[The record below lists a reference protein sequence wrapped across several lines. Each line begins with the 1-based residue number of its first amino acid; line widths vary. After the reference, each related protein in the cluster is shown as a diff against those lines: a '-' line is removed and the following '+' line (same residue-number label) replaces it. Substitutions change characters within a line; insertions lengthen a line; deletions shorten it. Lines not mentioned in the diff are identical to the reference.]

1 MWPQRLCLFAR
12 LPGDAML
19 PTLDCTLS
27 SKAIWSVLSLESPLC
42 SPRNSSEITPV
53 NGCELVHL
61 RVLAEDAAK

>member
-1 MWPQRLCLFAR
+1 MWPQRLCLFER

-19 PTLDCTLS
+19 PILDCTLS
-27 SKAIWSVLSLESPLC
+27 SKAVWSVRSLERPLH

-53 NGCELVHL
+53 NRYELVHL